1 MSNKRRGAA
10 AQVIRTEIRAAE
22 PCRCPSL
29 PYWHGERQ
37 MAVEL
42 EADAGSAQVVPMPVQ
57 LSDTLRDM
65 LSKRL
70 PRTESLSLLLL
81 HIAQLDH
88 IHIVP
93 QTEVPHTRQR
103 YHAPIGLLDQ
113 VLANVQRAIRSDDE
127 ILTYENT
134 AAALI
139 LPGVEQDAAWG
150 IAERVYQSINLLQAE
165 TVIPPLK
172 RETEI
177 LIGIGS
183 YPAPGVSVAHL
194 LYHAGLATHTLTLRP
209 ALTPQMWRKPTEMAG
224 NIAASSHPA
233 SLEPRQ
239 GNIPFMELPSGLPRR
254 LKQLIPHY
262 LALELRC
269 APVGRDHHYLT
280 VAMADPANTHAINRL
295 SETTGLTIFPVSC
308 DATAL
313 SALLAAGW

>member
-1 MSNKRRGAA
+1 
-10 AQVIRTEIRAAE
+10 
-22 PCRCPSL
+22 
-29 PYWHGERQ
+29 

-42 EADAGSAQVVPMPVQ
+42 EQEAPENAESAQVVPMPAE
-57 LSDTLRDM
+57 LSDTLCVA
-65 LSKRL
+65 LSKLLLRAA
-70 PRTESLSLLLL
+70 PLSLLLL
-81 HIAQLDH
+81 HISQLDH

-93 QTEVPHTRQR
+93 QAEVPHTRQR
-103 YHAPIGLLDQ
+103 YHAPNGLLDQ
-113 VLANVQRAIRSDDE
+113 VLANVRRAVRVDDD

-177 LIGIGS
+177 LLGIGS
-183 YPAPGVSVAHL
+183 YPAQGTSVEHL

-209 ALTPQMWRKPTEMAG
+209 ALTSQMWHKPPDSVG
-224 NIAASSHPA
+224 DIAANPVLALSARHK
-233 SLEPRQ
+233 
-239 GNIPFMELPSGLPRR
+239 GNIPFMELPTGLPRR

-262 LALELRC
+262 LALELGC
-269 APVGRDHHYLT
+269 APVGRNHHYLT
-280 VAMADPANTHAINRL
+280 VAMADPANTHAIDRI

-308 DATAL
+308 DAMAL
-313 SALLAAGW
+313 SALLASGW